1 MLFLKAAASFLLGA
15 AGSAAA
21 AAPVI
26 PQTWTAEI
34 TTNTSGT
41 ARQVPQGV
49 KTYKQFYDYTNKRL
63 RKDASDGMTKV
74 YRYDKNIMPPL
85 QPGPNDPDFASPKG
99 YQFQLS
105 NPDLNCCWLWL
116 IDTADGKPY
125 TADRMFKTQIPNG
138 AKDMGASSKFGGS
151 EHWAGKS
158 TFPFLSTG
166 DWYVKNNDQ
175 ILQYNSFVNIPTQGT
190 IMTNMTY
197 NNYTAGDIDVS
208 VFDHPNAVQQKGRCQ
223 QFGVDPMCSN
233 VESLKAMR
241 EMIAEHQLNRAMAL
255 G

>member
-116 IDTADGKPY
+116 RLRGFQA
-125 TADRMFKTQIPNG
+125 
-138 AKDMGASSKFGGS
+138 
-151 EHWAGKS
+151 
-158 TFPFLSTG
+158 
-166 DWYVKNNDQ
+166 
-175 ILQYNSFVNIPTQGT
+175 
-190 IMTNMTY
+190 
-197 NNYTAGDIDVS
+197 
-208 VFDHPNAVQQKGRCQ
+208 
-223 QFGVDPMCSN
+223 
-233 VESLKAMR
+233 
-241 EMIAEHQLNRAMAL
+241 
-255 G
+255 

>member
-125 TADRMFKTQIPNG
+125 TADRMLRRKSRTAPRTW
-138 AKDMGASSKFGGS
+138 ARRPSS
-151 EHWAGKS
+151 AAA
-158 TFPFLSTG
+158 STG
-166 DWYVKNNDQ
+166 RA
-175 ILQYNSFVNIPTQGT
+175 SRRSPSCRRGT
-190 IMTNMTY
+190 GT
-197 NNYTAGDIDVS
+197 
-208 VFDHPNAVQQKGRCQ
+208 
-223 QFGVDPMCSN
+223 
-233 VESLKAMR
+233 
-241 EMIAEHQLNRAMAL
+241 
-255 G
+255 